1 MIKSHIYLLLFLVG
15 NIFFALFDKHNSES
29 MSPKTKISIT
39 IVLIFSAVF
48 ALNTEAQNKVNQND
62 KTPKTIGVSVSPSHF
77 HFNQKQGEIKTYDIT
92 VKNTTSTKKE
102 FNVNVYDFDMNGKG
116 KSSFL
121 PAGKGKYSLS
131 KWVNLS
137 PTFIQLK
144 PFETKKVKV
153 TVSVPSD
160 DSGRKAAWSILM
172 IEQEAPRDN
181 LINTR
186 KDGNTIA
193 LGIVPTFAFGIF
205 AYQNPPNVLTNKIEF
220 INFSFKEVNTNKAL
234 YMEVQNQGD
243 GIAYCTSYIDL
254 TNLDTG
260 EQQRLKVKN
269 FTIVPDLIRDFNF
282 TLPPTLP
289 KGKYLA
295 IGVLDYE
302 SSEEIQA
309 ARMEFEIN

>member
-1 MIKSHIYLLLFLVG
+1 
-15 NIFFALFDKHNSES
+15 
-29 MSPKTKISIT
+29 MSPKTKLPLRL
-39 IVLIFSAVF
+39 VLIFFIVF
-48 ALNTEAQNKVNQND
+48 AADFSAQTKGNQD
-62 KTPKTIGVSVSPSHF
+62 KNPKKTIGVSVSPSHF
-77 HFNQKQGEIKTYDIT
+77 HFSQKQGEIKTYDIT
-92 VKNTTSTKKE
+92 IKNTTSTPKE

-131 KWVNLS
+131 KWINVS
-137 PTFIQLK
+137 PTFVQLK
-144 PFETKKVKV
+144 PNENKKVKI

-172 IEQEAPRDN
+172 VEQEAPRNN

-220 INFSFKEVNTNKAL
+220 NDFQLKDSPSGKAL
-234 YMEVQNQGD
+234 YIEVQNKGD

-282 TLPPTLP
+282 NLPNLP

-309 ARMEFEIN
+309 AKMEFEIN